1 MCGKGMFRFPG
12 SVVAAGLAFGV
23 GHVLADEPKSAPM
36 PLPASVTA
44 TPESDYASRPVAY
57 IHGNIPVT
65 RQDLGEFLI
74 ARGGAA
80 KVELLVNKMII
91 EAACQKAG
99 VTVTQKEMEAALEED
114 LGGLS
119 IKKDQFIQVV
129 LPRYG
134 KSYYEWMEDVIRP
147 RLLLSKLCRDR
158 IQITEA
164 DLRIQFEREYGE
176 KRRVQII
183 GWPKGDNLKAIED
196 IYAKIRTSQEE
207 FDRAARSQS
216 NPSLAAANGYVKPIS
231 RHLPSQEKHVETRA
245 FSMQP
250 GEVSEIIG
258 TSQGYIVMKLHEII
272 PPDNSVKFEDVKPRL
287 EKQAFDERMS
297 QEIPKFFAELRTEA
311 NPKVLFDGPAEW
323 RFTPPTQSAADLLRS
338 TLTTPPAVTTG
349 PSPSVVPAG
358 GQK

>member
-1 MCGKGMFRFPG
+1 MFQSRV
-12 SVVAAGLAFGV
+12 SVVIAGLALSV
-23 GHVLADEPKSAPM
+23 GPSVADEPKPAPM
-36 PLPASVTA
+36 PLPGSVASA
-44 TPESDYASRPVAY
+44 TENDYASRPVAY

-65 RQDLGEFLI
+65 RKDLGEFLI
-74 ARGGAA
+74 ARGGAE

-99 VTVTQKEMEAALEED
+99 ITVTAKEMEAALEED

-119 IKKDQFIQVV
+119 IKKEQFIQVV

-183 GWPKGDNLKAIED
+183 GWPKSDNLKAIQET
-196 IYAKIRTSQEE
+196 YAKIRTSQEE
-207 FDRAARSQS
+207 FDRAARSQP

-231 RHLPSQEKHVETRA
+231 RHLPSQEKQVETRA

-272 PPDNSVKFEDVKPRL
+272 PPDQSVKFEDVKPRL
-287 EKQAFDERMS
+287 EKQAFEERMS
-297 QEIPKFFAELRTEA
+297 QEIPKFFAELRAEA
-311 NPKVLFDGPAEW
+311 NPKILFDGPAEW
-323 RFTPPTQSAADLLRS
+323 RFSAPTQSAADLLRS
-338 TLTTPPAVTTG
+338 TLTPPAAVTTG
-349 PSPSVVPAG
+349 SSSEVVPASG
-358 GQK
+358 PK